1 MRNVCVNRLIT
12 TWSHVILFCTTFK
25 ISLYFNQ
32 FSFCSEEKLVKTTKS
47 TCDLADGAE
56 MVAPPA
62 SKSLT
67 DVSNPDDAIPAQG
80 TNQNTF
86 DNPKEKQCYD
96 MYRKMN
102 KKGVAISFDTIL
114 RGMLTPTEYR
124 LRRKSSLAF
133 EPNDNDD
140 DNRQTGEN

>member
-1 MRNVCVNRLIT
+1 M
-12 TWSHVILFCTTFK
+12 LFLCTTFK
-25 ISLYFNQ
+25 ITLCFNK
-32 FSFCSEEKLVKTTKS
+32 FSFCSEERFVGTTKS
-47 TCDLADGAE
+47 TCNPTDATE
-56 MVAPPA
+56 TRVPTA

-67 DVSNPDDAIPAQG
+67 DVSNPEDAILTQG
-80 TNQNTF
+80 TDQNTF
-86 DNPKEKQCYD
+86 DNPKEKQCWD

-133 EPNDNDD
+133 EPDGNDD
-140 DNRQTGEN
+140 DNNRQTGEN